1 MPRLGG
7 GAAGRRRGEAT
18 GETTSREATGR
29 RGEKT
34 GTRGEATGR
43 GQWRGGAPG
52 RGRRRRAQRP
62 ARRRC
67 VGMSEDDD
75 RREDDERIGASCFQ
89 GLVGQVWEP
98 DQNRSLDERLAGVQ
112 FWRWA
117 LKFWSRASF
126 RRWAG
131 VALMPI
137 MMVLCCAHNDGALF
151 RNSPCWVLLWPP
163 KHFGLSGE
171 DLPYSFMNR

>member
-67 VGMSEDDD
+67 VGMSGEDDD
-75 RREDDERIGASCFQ
+75 RREEDGRIGGSCFQ
-89 GLVGQVWEP
+89 GLAGRLWEP
-98 DQNRSLDERLAGVQ
+98 NQNRSLNERPAGVQ
-112 FWRWA
+112 IWSWA
-117 LKFWSRASF
+117 LKFWNRASF

-131 VALMPI
+131 VALR
-137 MMVLCCAHNDGALF
+137 D
-151 RNSPCWVLLWPP
+151 LLLMFSR
-163 KHFGLSGE
+163 KKIIRTQSHE
-171 DLPYSFMNR
+171 T